1 MSKYCF
7 GVDIGGTSIKIG
19 LFDKVGEL
27 LEHWEIPTRKENG
40 GENVLPD
47 VWQAI
52 EKKME
57 ERGMDKGDILGIGLD
72 APGPVSEDGIIYG
85 CVNMGWGTF
94 HLVEAFQ
101 KISGVSLV
109 KACND
114 AKIAALGEYWKGPC
128 QGCGSMV
135 MVTLGTGVGGGVI
148 LDGKIWMG
156 ANGAAGEIGH
166 LTILP
171 NEEETCNCGKKGCLE
186 QIASATGIV
195 RVAKKFLVQQDTPST
210 LRNLPEITAKDVLDT
225 AKEGD
230 GLALEIVEY
239 VCKYL
244 GMALAN
250 VCCVVD
256 VNRIIIGGGV
266 SKAGEF
272 LLEKIKKNFNIYAF
286 HSCMGTEISIASL
299 GNLAGIYGCVKM
311 VLEELE
317 KGA

>member
-230 GLALEIVEY
+230 SLALEIVEY

-250 VCCVVD
+250 VGCVVD